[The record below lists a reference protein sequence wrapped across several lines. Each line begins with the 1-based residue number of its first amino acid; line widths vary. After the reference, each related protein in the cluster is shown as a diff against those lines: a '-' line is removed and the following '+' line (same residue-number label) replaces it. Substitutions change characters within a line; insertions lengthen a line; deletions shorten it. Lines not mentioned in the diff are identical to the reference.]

1 MANAV
6 SDLATLKPIDFD
18 AVEKEMKV
26 QAAIEERG
34 LPDTAKEDAD
44 LEFANDLADRLGSAA
59 SIAAKDVT
67 SRLVYQQNQAVK
79 ACEGLDFEREKN
91 QIRKRQS
98 EIRVEIRRDEDDLK
112 YAFELFQRSKE
123 HFDSYRAARNLIR
136 PAKRSE
142 PAGTLFGFLA
152 IIAMVEAFFNAI
164 FLAPV
169 DPAGLVWGWLTSVL
183 ISIVNVGF
191 GFGVG
196 NGTKLFNSFRLH
208 AKILGSLIAAV
219 GVPSLFAFHYL
230 VMKYRAEMS
239 RLGEEIESGGEY
251 IGTVRT
257 VRTDL
262 GIYPSPPLRCRRHDL
277 AHYLLHW
284 HWDRDLG
291 RPQGLYDWRPLSW
304 LHIRPSA
311 VRG

>member
-196 NGTKLFNSFRLH
+196 NRN
-208 AKILGSLIAAV
+208 
-219 GVPSLFAFHYL
+219 
-230 VMKYRAEMS
+230 E
-239 RLGEEIESGGEY
+239 
-251 IGTVRT
+251 TVQQ
-257 VRTDL
+257 L
-262 GIYPSPPLRCRRHDL
+262 
-277 AHYLLHW
+277 
-284 HWDRDLG
+284 
-291 RPQGLYDWRPLSW
+291 
-304 LHIRPSA
+304 
-311 VRG
+311 